1 MLVLLLSPTMQQKR
15 STFGS
20 LIDLIVRIAQTSA
33 DKKVTEFVEQLADG
47 SRLSARQV
55 NRMRDYRGFPEDKS
69 IEKLIEVLPDIDLL
83 DPETIPSRLLLP
95 WSVVERDQD
104 KLPENTSITIVSGWQ
119 PPKATYQQNIAKS
132 IAVNIAKGFSYTF
145 VYPHISTY
153 KGGEEAATKLI
164 DEWMNDVRKKVS
176 LEWERYITWELDKEN
191 KNTET
196 KMSIVDD
203 VDQHI
208 GATNTNQKSEFWFSL
223 PAPYCVFYNL
233 GLKDRDPSSRHGIFN
248 AKGLLMA
255 DVVKRSA
262 DRNDAFSE
270 GWLLTTEEQFKE
282 IEASFIA
289 DTPEWSKY
297 IRKTS

>member
-1 MLVLLLSPTMQQKR
+1 MQQKK

-20 LIDLIVRIAQTSA
+20 LIDLIVRTAQTSA
-33 DKKVTEFVEQLADG
+33 DKKVTEFIEQLADG

-83 DPETIPSRLLLP
+83 NPETIPNRLLLP
-95 WSVVERDQD
+95 WSVVERDQA

-119 PPKATYQQNIAKS
+119 PPKATYQPNIAKS

-145 VYPHISTY
+145 IYPHVSTY
-153 KGGEEAATKLI
+153 KGGEKAAIELI
-164 DEWMNDVRKKVS
+164 DEWINDVRKKVS
-176 LEWERYITWELDKEN
+176 LEWERYITWELDKN
-191 KNTET
+191 DKNTEI
-196 KMSIVDD
+196 KMSIADD
-203 VDQHI
+203 ADQHL
-208 GATNTNQKSEFWFSL
+208 GATNTNQKSEFWFTL

-255 DVVKRSA
+255 DVVKRSV

-297 IRKTS
+297 VRKTS

>member
-1 MLVLLLSPTMQQKR
+1 MQQKK

-20 LIDLIVRIAQTSA
+20 LIDLIVRTAQTSA
-33 DKKVTEFVEQLADG
+33 DKKVTEFIEQLADG

-69 IEKLIEVLPDIDLL
+69 IEKLIEVLPDIELIN
-83 DPETIPSRLLLP
+83 PETIPNRLLLP
-95 WSVVERDQD
+95 WNVVERDQE

-132 IAVNIAKGFSYTF
+132 IAINIVKGFSYTF
-145 VYPHISTY
+145 VYPDSSTY
-153 KGGEEAATKLI
+153 KGGEKAANKVI

-176 LEWERYITWELDKEN
+176 LGWESYTTWEMDKTN
-191 KNTET
+191 KNVEI
-196 KMSIVDD
+196 KSSIVDD
-203 VDQHI
+203 TSKYI
-208 GATNTNQKSEFWFSL
+208 GSLNTSKQGNFWFML

-233 GLKDRDPSSRHGIFN
+233 GLKDRDPNSRHGIFN
-248 AKGLLMA
+248 TKGLLMA

-282 IEASFIA
+282 IEESFMT
-289 DTPEWSKY
+289 DTPDWGKY
-297 IRKTS
+297 VRKTS

>member
-1 MLVLLLSPTMQQKR
+1 MHQQK

-20 LIDLIVRIAQTSA
+20 LIDLIVRVAQISA

-55 NRMRDYRGFPEDKS
+55 NRMRDYRGYPEDKS
-69 IEKLIEVLPDIDLL
+69 IEKLIEVLPDVELL
-83 DPETIPSRLLLP
+83 NPETVPNRLLLP
-95 WSVVERDQD
+95 WSVIERDQA

-132 IAVNIAKGFSYTF
+132 IAINIVKGFSYTF
-145 VYPHISTY
+145 VYPDVSTY
-153 KGGEEAATKLI
+153 KGGEKEAKKII
-164 DEWMNDVRKKVS
+164 DEWMKDIRKKVS
-176 LEWERYITWELDKEN
+176 LGWENYVAWEL
-191 KNTET
+191 NTAEV
-196 KMSIVDD
+196 KSSIAGD
-203 VDQHI
+203 VDKYI
-208 GATNTNQKSEFWFSL
+208 GALNTNNQGNFWFML

-233 GLKDRDPSSRHGIFN
+233 GLKDRDPASRHGIFN
-248 AKGLLMA
+248 TKGLLMA

-297 IRKTS
+297 VRKTS